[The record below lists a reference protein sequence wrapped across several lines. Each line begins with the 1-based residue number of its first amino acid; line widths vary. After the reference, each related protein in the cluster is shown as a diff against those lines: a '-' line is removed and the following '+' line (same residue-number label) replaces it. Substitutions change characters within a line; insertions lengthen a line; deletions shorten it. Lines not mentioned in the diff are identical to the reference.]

1 MSCVPSNGSSGGP
14 VVDNES
20 GSVVG
25 VTRGELSNN
34 LLFEL
39 GCEALLIRDGE

>member
-20 GSVVG
+20 GSVIG
-25 VTRGELSNN
+25 VTRGEFVFQF
-34 LLFEL
+34 LLL
-39 GCEALLIRDGE
+39 TWVSLIRDGE